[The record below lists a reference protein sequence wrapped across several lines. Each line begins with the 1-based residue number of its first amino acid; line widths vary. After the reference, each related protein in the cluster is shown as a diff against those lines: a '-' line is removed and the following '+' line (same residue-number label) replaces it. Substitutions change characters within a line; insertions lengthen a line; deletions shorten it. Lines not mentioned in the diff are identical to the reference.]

1 MEENKIHISDLY
13 KSMDQLMIKFGEFQ
27 DALREQKPEN
37 WQRDIQIIEAIKST
51 TLANYESLVGLEN

>member
-1 MEENKIHISDLY
+1 
-13 KSMDQLMIKFGEFQ
+13 MIKFGEFQ